1 MRDALRFLP
10 SLCGRLRRDERGSVM
25 PLVALCMIVI
35 LGFAALAIDVGSE
48 RVLHNQLE
56 ATADAAALAAASQL
70 PNEKKALAKALEY
83 ATKNMPPEANGTVL
97 TNEDVVFGTWY
108 EGRREFVADGP
119 FTNAVQ
125 VTVRRAQK
133 NGNPAPTFF
142 LHIFGQ
148 DHADI
153 SAQSMAG
160 LVLFGNRGRGGFDNL
175 STEDRARFQEMEEA
189 LQKEALYRWNKS
201 SHNPDDMMDDKD
213 TAEFL
218 MENYGKP
225 ALLQ

>member
-1 MRDALRFLP
+1 MRLLPALYGRF
-10 SLCGRLRRDERGSVM
+10 GRDERGSVM
-25 PLVALCMIVI
+25 PLVALCMTVI

-56 ATADAAALAAASQL
+56 ATADAAALAAATQL

-83 ATKNMPPEANGTVL
+83 AVKNMPPEANGTVL
-97 TNEDVVFGTWY
+97 TDEDVVFGTWY
-108 EGRREFVADGP
+108 EGRREFVAGGP

-125 VTVRRAQK
+125 VTVRRAEK

-153 SAQSMAG
+153 SAQSLAG
-160 LVLFGNRGRGGFDNL
+160 VVVFGNLPRGGFGNF
-175 STEDRARFQEMEEA
+175 SAKERAKLQEMEDA
-189 LQKEALYRWNKS
+189 LQKEAQYRWNKS
-201 SHNPDDMMDDKD
+201 SHNPDDMMNDRD

>member
-1 MRDALRFLP
+1 MSAVPRPWLLPGRFA
-10 SLCGRLRRDERGSVM
+10 RDERGSVM

-35 LGFAALAIDVGSE
+35 LGVAALTIDVGSE
-48 RVLHNQLE
+48 RVLHSQLE

-83 ATKNMPPEANGTVL
+83 ATKNMPPETNGTVL
-97 TNEDVVFGTWY
+97 TDEDVVFGTWY
-108 EGRREFVADGP
+108 EGRREFVVGGP

-125 VTVRRAQK
+125 ITVRRSQK
-133 NGNPAPTFF
+133 NGNAAPTFF

-175 STEDRARFQEMEEA
+175 SAEDRARFQEMEEA
-189 LQKEALYRWNKS
+189 LQKEARYRWNKS
-201 SHNPDDMMDDKD
+201 SHNPDDMMDDKE

-225 ALLQ
+225 ALLR

>member
-1 MRDALRFLP
+1 MRLLPALYGRF
-10 SLCGRLRRDERGSVM
+10 GRDERGSVM
-25 PLVALCMIVI
+25 PLVALCMTVI

-56 ATADAAALAAASQL
+56 ATADAAALAAATQL

-83 ATKNMPPEANGTVL
+83 AVKNMPPEANGTVL
-97 TNEDVVFGTWY
+97 TDEDVVFGTWY
-108 EGRREFVADGP
+108 EGRREFVAGGP

-125 VTVRRAQK
+125 VTVRRAEK

-153 SAQSMAG
+153 SAQSLAG
-160 LVLFGNRGRGGFDNL
+160 VVVFGNLPRGGFGNL
-175 STEDRARFQEMEEA
+175 SAKERAKLQEMEDA
-189 LQKEALYRWNKS
+189 LQKEAQYRWNKS
-201 SHNPDDMMDDKD
+201 SHNPDDMMNDRD